1 MTKGV
6 MTMEAKG
13 KSILKVSGI
22 LLIIFGA
29 IGLISTIISLV
40 GASAIGAMA
49 GAMGVDTG
57 AYNALIT
64 VSGII
69 AIACGAVYLVA
80 GILGVLNAAKPEKA
94 KTCMILGVIMV
105 ALQVVSTIF
114 SIIVSGFSG
123 TAVISL
129 IIGLVL
135 PVLFIVGANQNKQ
148 SSGTPPQA

>member
-123 TAVISL
+123 TAVISV